1 MRARVQWKRGAEL
14 ADAQLDERGMPVG
27 WPMHEGVEIGP
38 GRVKQLV
45 DAGEDVTLLDCR
57 LPKEKDIAQIEG
69 SVFIPMQELGDR
81 VDELDDFLDR
91 KLVVFCHAG
100 MRSMKVAMFLKER
113 GFEDVWSMAGGID
126 LWSQAID
133 GAVPRY

>member
-1 MRARVQWKRGAEL
+1 MAL
-14 ADAQLDERGMPVG
+14 DARGMPDG
-27 WPMHEGVEIGP
+27 WPMHEAVELGP
-38 GRVKQLV
+38 GRVKAML

-57 LPKEKDIAQIEG
+57 LPKEKALAGIDGA
-69 SVFIPMQELGDR
+69 VFIPMQELADR
-81 VDELDDFLDR
+81 IDELDEYLDR

-100 MRSMKVAMFLKER
+100 VRSMKVALFLRER

-133 GAVPRY
+133 PAVPRY

>member
-1 MRARVQWKRGAEL
+1 MP
-14 ADAQLDERGMPVG
+14 LDDRGMPEG
-27 WPMHEGVEIGP
+27 WPIHDTIELGP
-38 GRVKQLV
+38 CKVKAML
-45 DAGEDVTLLDCR
+45 DAGDDITLLDCR
-57 LPKEKDIAQIEG
+57 LPKEKAVAEIDG

-81 VDELDDFLDR
+81 VEELDDYLDR

-100 MRSMKVAMFLKER
+100 MRSMKVAMFLRER

-133 GAVPRY
+133 EGVPRY

>member
-1 MRARVQWKRGAEL
+1 M
-14 ADAQLDERGMPVG
+14 ADLKLDANGMPEG
-27 WPMHEGVEIGP
+27 WPLQADWEVSP
-38 GRVKQLV
+38 ARVKQML

-57 LPKEKDIAQIEG
+57 LEQEKAVAELDG

-81 VDELDDFLDR
+81 VDELDEYLDR

-100 MRSMKVAMFLKER
+100 ARSLKVAMFLRER

-126 LWSQAID
+126 LWSQSVD
-133 GAVPRY
+133 ETVPRY

>member
-1 MRARVQWKRGAEL
+1 MAEIKLDANGMPEGWPLQEGWEVSPARVKAML
-14 ADAQLDERGMPVG
+14 
-27 WPMHEGVEIGP
+27 
-38 GRVKQLV
+38 

-57 LPKEKDIAQIEG
+57 LDKEKAVAAIDG

-81 VDELDDFLDR
+81 VDELDDYLDR

-100 MRSMKVAMFLKER
+100 ARSLKVAMFLRER

-126 LWSQAID
+126 LWSQAVDD
-133 GAVPRY
+133 GVPRY